1 MSTAEASESQQ
12 HPTPEISAPK
22 NLQGRSCVLCQQRKV
37 KCDRKDP
44 CAACSRAHVECIFRA
59 PAPPRRRKR
68 KPPESELLA
77 RLTRYEQLLPSL
89 GAKIDGAHENDATVD
104 PDRRMEQTATPES
117 IAGDSRREL
126 SHPGGKLKNATSP
139 DVQTRRLI
147 VGEGMTKYLEK

>member
-12 HPTPEISAPK
+12 RSISESSATK

-89 GAKIDGAHENDATVD
+89 GAKIDGVHESDAMID
-104 PDRRMEQTATPES
+104 PDRHIEQITTPERT
-117 IAGDSRREL
+117 AGDSRKAL
-126 SHPGGKLKNATSP
+126 SHLGGKLKNATSP
-139 DVQTRRLI
+139 DVQPRRLI